1 MKKFFLILLVSLL
14 LIVSGCLVIEEGI
27 SLNADGSGTMEI
39 KTDMSEL
46 MGMIA
51 MMGGGK
57 SEKINKDTLISYK
70 SYLDTAQSL
79 TETEKNLL
87 RNATWNIKMNSDE
100 GIMYMTFKAPFKNP
114 GEVNEIMAVL
124 QKWDNVNLMSET
136 MKGLSPDSSVGA
148 EMGMEGIGSGKNNL
162 GDMTKDYFITK
173 WENGK
178 LLKKLDEEKYKEI
191 GNDEGLNSLKQ
202 MNEMAPGGGDILE
215 KITVVTKFALPRP
228 AKKVEGKNAKLS
240 DDKKTVT
247 ISCPVSD
254 IYTDPKNF
262 EYKIEY

>member
-1 MKKFFLILLVSLL
+1 MLASLS
-14 LIVSGCLVIEEGI
+14 LIVSGCLEIEESI
-27 SLNADGSGTMEI
+27 NLNADGSGTMEI
-39 KTDMSEL
+39 KTDMSEI

-51 MMGGGK
+51 MMGGDK
-57 SEKINKDTLISYK
+57 SEKINKDTIISYK
-70 SYLDTAQSL
+70 PYLDTAQSL

-100 GIMYMTFKAPFKNP
+100 AIMKMTLKAPFKHP

-124 QKWDNVNLMSET
+124 QKWDNVNVMSET
-136 MKGLSPDSSVGA
+136 MKGLGPDSSAGA
-148 EMGMEGIGSGKNNL
+148 DMGMEEMGSGKNSL

-178 LLKKLDEEKYKEI
+178 LSKKLDEEKYKELSK
-191 GNDEGLNSLKQ
+191 DEGLNSFKQ
-202 MNEMAPGGGDILE
+202 MGDMAPGGGDILE

-228 AKKVEGKNAKLS
+228 AKKVEGKNVKLS

-254 IYTDPKNF
+254 IYTNPKNF